1 MQPDVVLGDIDCA
14 CVHNIC
20 ICRGTRITEGVRIKK
35 NTNKTKMFRREFY
48 TVAFFE
54 ASSSFCWFF
63 CPLFLSFFFTPSPQH
78 KRSLYAYLQAALNSS
93 SLAACCIR
101 IGCVHIEAAARW

>member
-35 NTNKTKMFRREFY
+35 EYKQNKD
-48 TVAFFE
+48 V
-54 ASSSFCWFF
+54 
-63 CPLFLSFFFTPSPQH
+63 
-78 KRSLYAYLQAALNSS
+78 
-93 SLAACCIR
+93 
-101 IGCVHIEAAARW
+101 